1 MSKAAGVPPGAAVP
15 ATARSDLAGALPQP
29 PPARTEGGAGAT
41 GPLAVLYV
49 SNFAD
54 AIGGG
59 EESLLE
65 LIRELPRTAVRPILV
80 VPARGEIAGRA
91 ERAGLPVEVV
101 PMPSLKP
108 LPGWRNIV
116 PVRSL
121 AAILARHAVDLVH
134 ANGSRAML
142 YAGLAALRERV
153 PALWHVRIVDRD
165 PWLDGLLLRLAA
177 AVITNSRATAG
188 RFARRTGAAGKVHV
202 IPNGVNL
209 ARIRPGAPDA
219 GLQRALGLGPEGPVI
234 AFAGRLEHGKGPDLL
249 LEAAVG
255 VQRERRDAQWLFVGD
270 GPMRPALEARALAAG
285 LPAIFAARRQ
295 DLLPVLH
302 LCAAL
307 VVPSRQ
313 EAFGRV
319 VIEAM
324 AAEVPVVATRVG
336 GIPEVCLDG
345 RTGLLVPPEDPAAL
359 AAAILATL
367 GDADATRARVR
378 AAAEDVRARF
388 SLTDH
393 ARQVEQVYRAL
404 IRRAEQAPCRA

>member
-1 MSKAAGVPPGAAVP
+1 MDRIQNVTQA
-15 ATARSDLAGALPQP
+15 
-29 PPARTEGGAGAT
+29 EGWGAGAAPAVAGPPGNPEAVFPDT
-41 GPLAVLYV
+41 GPLTVLYMF
-49 SNFAD
+49 NFAD

-65 LIRELPRTAVRPILV
+65 LIRALPRTAVHPVLV
-80 VPARGEIAGRA
+80 VPARGEIAGWA
-91 ERAGLPVEVV
+91 ERACLPVEVV
-101 PMPSLKP
+101 PMPTLKP
-108 LPGWRNIV
+108 LPGWRNII

-121 AAILARHAVDLVH
+121 AAMLAREAVDVVH

-142 YAGLAALRERV
+142 YAGLAALRARV

-165 PWLDGLLLRLAA
+165 PWLDGPLLRLAA
-177 AVITNSRATAG
+177 TVIANSRATAG
-188 RFARRTGAAGKVHV
+188 RFARFTGAAGKVHV
-202 IPNGVNL
+202 IPNGVDL
-209 ARIRPGAPDA
+209 ARFRPGAPDMR
-219 GLQRALGLGPEGPVI
+219 LRRALGLGPEGPVI
-234 AFAGRLEHGKGPDLL
+234 AYAGRLERGKGPDLL
-249 LEAAVG
+249 LEAAVR
-255 VQRERRDAQWLFVGD
+255 VHRERRDAQWLFVGD
-270 GPMRPALEARALAAG
+270 GPLRPALEARALAAG
-285 LPAIFAARRQ
+285 LPAVFAARRP

-319 VIEAM
+319 LIEAM

-367 GDADATRARVR
+367 GDPEATRARVCT
-378 AAAEDVRARF
+378 AAEDVRSRF
-388 SLTDH
+388 SLAAH
-393 ARQVEQVYRAL
+393 AERVAAL
-404 IRRAEQAPCRA
+404 YAQLAAGRRAHEPRIG